1 MTDNTLTRRTFGS
14 LMLGSVAA
22 CTVPA
27 EDGSGDGEITV
38 PGVNFIDGY
47 GPLFDAG
54 YTLPPIP
61 DDYTQGVNRRMEGF
75 YVGEQSP
82 GTIDVDPYA
91 KFLYWIP
98 PEGVEN
104 TIRYPVGVGRAG
116 LAFSGNGT
124 IQLKRKWPGWT
135 PTANMIR
142 REPEVYGPFRQGIPG
157 GLRSPL
163 GSRALYL
170 YRGGRDTFYR
180 IHGTNDLN
188 SIGNSGSA
196 GCIRMFNQ
204 DIIDLFERVPTGTPV
219 HVRSEEESLRV
230 DPEYFGRGI
239 ELPPVILDPDEVY
252 GEEALARD
260 RPPDFDAVDPNAP
273 PVEED
278 IIPGGDLL

>member
-1 MTDNTLTRRTFGS
+1 MSLTAFELSRRALLLGAASAMAGCGRRRVPVSNPDPDTDVEILS
-14 LMLGSVAA
+14 DVAF
-22 CTVPA
+22 V
-27 EDGSGDGEITV
+27 E
-38 PGVNFIDGY
+38 GY
-47 GPLFDAG
+47 GPVFDAG
-54 YTLPPIP
+54 YTLPAVPES
-61 DDYTQGVNRRMEGF
+61 YTQGVNRRMTGI

-98 PEGVEN
+98 EVGESV
-104 TIRYPVGVGRAG
+104 RYPVGVGRAG
-116 LAFSGNGT
+116 LAFQGDG
-124 IQLKRKWPGWT
+124 IIKLKRQWPGWT
-135 PTANMIR
+135 PTQNMIR

-204 DIIDLFERVPTGTPV
+204 DIIDLYERVPIDTRV
-219 HVRSEEESLRV
+219 HVRSEAESLRV
-230 DPEYFGRGI
+230 DPENFGRGI
-239 ELPPVILDPDEVY
+239 ELPPVILDPDDVY

-260 RPPDFDAVDPNAP
+260 RPPDFDAVDPDL
-273 PVEED
+273 PVVV
-278 IIPGGDLL
+278 GGELL